1 MDVFLDIETIPTQRS
16 DLRDRLAA
24 RIAPPTITKTGKY
37 KSDEDLLAW
46 MTDERPALIDE
57 AVAKCGL
64 NGAMGQVVCIGFA
77 IDDGDVD
84 CVMTGSEGAVEHT
97 TLCLFHDAI
106 VAALDTPRYKSRR
119 PKWIGHNII
128 NFDLRFLAQRAMACG
143 VHELLDL
150 LPLDAKPWSD
160 NVYDTMTRWAG
171 HGNRISLDDLCW
183 ALGLDGKSGM
193 TGADVW
199 PMYQRGEYERIRQY
213 CAEDVERVRRVYYRM
228 TGER

>member
-1 MDVFLDIETIPTQRS
+1 MDVFLDIESAPNSRP
-16 DLRDRLAA
+16 DLRERLAA
-24 RIAPPTITKTGKY
+24 KIEPPALTKTGKY
-37 KSDEDLLAW
+37 RTPECLAKW
-46 MTDERPALIDE
+46 EAEEKPLLIDE

-77 IDDGDVD
+77 IDDAEPKL
-84 CVMTGSEGAVEHT
+84 VMHTSECA
-97 TLCLFHDAI
+97 TLMVFHNTI
-106 VAALDTPRYKSRR
+106 TSALDTPRYKSRR

-128 NFDLRFLAQRAMACG
+128 NFDIRFLAQRAMVCG
-143 VHELLDL
+143 VYELLDL
-150 LPLDAKPWSD
+150 LPIDAKPWSD

-171 HGNRISLDDLCW
+171 NGNRISLDDLCW

-199 PMYQRGEYERIRQY
+199 PMYQRGDYERIRQY

-228 TGER
+228 TGAG